1 VERAGTVRDH
11 QDVKAVVQV
20 GVCCLGQCSAAQVWE
35 SERRSVKARAGFYQ
49 EDGGED
55 QGSK

>member
-1 VERAGTVRDH
+1 MERAGTVRDH
-11 QDVKAVVQV
+11 QNVKAVVQV

-35 SERRSVKARAGFYQ
+35 SEGISVKTRAGFYQ

-55 QGSK
+55 QESK